1 MSVQIVMVNE
11 LRKSLFRRKPV
22 LAVLFAAIA
31 ILVLTLGIAVAG
43 TSLSTI
49 PVWYLPDLLLPI
61 VAPAF
66 AAGAFAKEYEQRTWQ
81 DILLTN
87 LSPRELVGGKFFA
100 CMIPT
105 TVTILVVLPPFA
117 LLLITQNV
125 QWAME
130 PGFWMVVVGLRY
142 FITAACYLM
151 LGFVCSYHCKN
162 VRTALVVA
170 YVMVFLYT
178 CLNTFVWRYIVT
190 ILYPEPRYGDVFS
203 ETTLGTKPYGSPG
216 GSPFDPGGGHPGTVF
231 HISNYEML
239 TMLQMAVLTLL
250 LAIYLFRRMKTRRD
264 ISGA

>member
-1 MSVQIVMVNE
+1 MVNE

-22 LAVLFAAIA
+22 LAALFVAIA
-31 ILVLTLGIAVAG
+31 ILVLTLGMSVFDD
-43 TSLSTI
+43 SRLRSI
-49 PVWYLPDLLLPI
+49 PIWYLPDLLLPI

-100 CMIPT
+100 CMVPT
-105 TVTILVVLPPFA
+105 TMTILVCIPPFA
-117 LLLITQNV
+117 LLLIMQNV

-130 PGFWMVVVGLRY
+130 PGFWMLVVALKFFV
-142 FITAACYLM
+142 TAAFYLM
-151 LGFVCSYHCKN
+151 LGFVCSYHCRN

-170 YVMVFLYT
+170 YVIIFLYT
-178 CLNTFVWRYIVT
+178 LLNTFVWRYLVT
-190 ILYPEPRYGDVFS
+190 TLYPEPRYNFPSYDKCCY
-203 ETTLGTKPYGSPG
+203 TPQTLPNLAGE
-216 GSPFDPGGGHPGTVF
+216 SPFGTGGGHSGTMF

-239 TMLQMAVLTLL
+239 TMMQMTVLIMLL
-250 LAIYLFRRMKTRRD
+250 IIYLFRRMKARRD